1 MAQGVLLRFDVPLDP
16 TKAVDPD
23 SYSLATWHYTRTY
36 QYGSPQLKAD
46 GTPGIDRLPTSSA
59 YLSKDGKS
67 VFIGVPGM
75 TPVMQLGI
83 GWSLATR
90 AGQTFQ
96 DTAYTTPYQLPR
108 FNPSAE
114 GFGDVRVNLSARH
127 AAVKADA
134 PVSAVEG
141 KRLYQAYGCIA
152 CHAVDNT
159 SLTKLGPTW
168 KGLYGSQRAFAG
180 GVVRTIADDV
190 YIRQSILDPA
200 AQIVEGY
207 ERGEVSMPS
216 YAGVLT
222 DSQIESII
230 LFIKSLRDN
239 R

>member
-1 MAQGVLLRFDVPLDP
+1 M
-16 TKAVDPD
+16 
-23 SYSLATWHYTRTY
+23 
-36 QYGSPQLKAD
+36 
-46 GTPGIDRLPTSSA
+46 
-59 YLSKDGKS
+59 
-67 VFIGVPGM
+67 
-75 TPVMQLGI
+75 
-83 GWSLATR
+83 
-90 AGQTFQ
+90 
-96 DTAYTTPYQLPR
+96 PR

-114 GFGDVRVNLSARH
+114 GFGDLRVNLSARH

-180 GVVRTIADDV
+180 GVVRTVADDV

-222 DSQIESII
+222 DSQIESIV